1 MTKISSAVATFIFIF
16 SKQAMAWEPC
26 LPFCDA
32 GCSGAAMSRLASDTV
47 SSINQ
52 YKIECTELTK
62 SLASSS
68 TEFADL
74 TADMTEALFSN
85 HTDAITALDG
95 FVGKITLSTTQS
107 AKFHEANANTITNT
121 FVKNIKDLS
130 KVKSFIN
137 SHERYGELGQ
147 YSHPYLFKASCPD
160 CALEPVHVL
169 SDLESKLAKTKS
181 KLALIT
187 FESSGES
194 SNSVLKNRVQHDWLT
209 TNFAASSLSPVEVAR
224 MQGIFIKESSDSN
237 PRYKAIRKLKSVVVA
252 NRITETSNS
261 NVEGYSKLNLSTY
274 LKGTTFDTLLRGH
287 EANSISDDMSAV
299 MKQNDHALLIRQAL
313 SQNAINTNLNKLNEV
328 GRQRN
333 ILLAIKLITK
343 SDE

>member
-1 MTKISSAVATFIFIF
+1 MTRISSAVATFVIFIF
-16 SKQAMAWEPC
+16 SKQALAWEPC

-32 GCSGAAMSRLASDTV
+32 GCSGAAMKKMASDTV

-52 YKIECTELTK
+52 YKKECAELTK

-74 TADMTEALFSN
+74 AVDMTEGLFSN
-85 HTDAITALDG
+85 HTDTITALDG
-95 FVGKITLSTTQS
+95 LVRKLTLSTNKS
-107 AKFHEANANTITNT
+107 AKYHEANANAITNT
-121 FVKNIKDLS
+121 FVKNLKDLL

-147 YSHPYLFKASCPD
+147 YSHPYLFKATCPD
-160 CALEPVHVL
+160 CSVEPLHVL
-169 SDLESKLAKTKS
+169 SDLEKKLSKKKS
-181 KLALIT
+181 KLALIS
-187 FESSGES
+187 FESSGDAN
-194 SNSVLKNRVQHDWLT
+194 NSVLKNKVQNDWLKQNFNT
-209 TNFAASSLSPVEVAR
+209 TLTTDDVAR
-224 MQGIFIKESSDSN
+224 MQGFFIKKTSDSN
-237 PRYKAIRKLKSVVVA
+237 PRSKAIRKLKSVLVA
-252 NRITETSNS
+252 NRFAETSSS
-261 NVEGYSKLNLSTY
+261 NFEGYSKLNLSTY
-274 LKGTTFDTLLRGH
+274 LKETSFDSLLRGH

-333 ILLAIKLITK
+333 ILLAVKLFTK
-343 SDE
+343 SDD